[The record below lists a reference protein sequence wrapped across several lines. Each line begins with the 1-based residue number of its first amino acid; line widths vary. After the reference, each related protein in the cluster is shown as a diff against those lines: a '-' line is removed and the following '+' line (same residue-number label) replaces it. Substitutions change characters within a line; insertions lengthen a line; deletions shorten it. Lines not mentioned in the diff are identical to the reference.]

1 MALRTSGRVS
11 VATTRSARRWICS
24 GPALDPA
31 LHPGIGILSIRSL
44 AVAAHIT

>member
-24 GPALDPA
+24 GPALDP
-31 LHPGIGILSIRSL
+31 GIGILSIRSL
-44 AVAAHIT
+44 AIAAHIT